1 MLSKPRTVLVVDDSA
16 LIRTMVREV
25 IAAYGDFVVVGTAR
39 DGADAIRQV
48 RELNPDIVTLD
59 IEMPGMDGIAT
70 LRELMRD
77 APRPIV
83 MLSGAE
89 TRGDVD
95 LTLLALELGAV
106 DFVRKPNAAG
116 TQQVHQVAERLHE
129 ALRAAAI
136 VNLRGAAASA
146 GMPAIRRTPG
156 GLRRVTPDTRAA
168 RAAVAIASSTGGPRA
183 LMEVIPGFG
192 RDLDAAVLIAQHMP
206 PGFTAG
212 LARRLND
219 ESVLAVTEA
228 RDGEP
233 LLPNHVYVAPGG
245 WHMRVR
251 SAKQGVGHGARIVL
265 DDSPTVWG
273 VRPAADLLFVS
284 VAELFGSSSVGV
296 VLTGMGRDGS
306 AGLAAI
312 RAAGG
317 GAVVQDRDSATI
329 YGMPLAAL
337 ESAGADRVVPLTN
350 VATAVA
356 DVLHARRDRV
366 TQS

>member
-25 IAAYGDFVVVGTAR
+25 IAEFGDFIVVGTAR
-39 DGADAIRQV
+39 DGADALRQV
-48 RELNPDIVTLD
+48 HELNPDIVTLD

-77 APRPIV
+77 APRPVV

-116 TQQVHQVAERLHE
+116 TQQVRQVAERLHE

-136 VNLRGAAASA
+136 VNLRSATVAA
-146 GMPAIRRTPG
+146 GVPAVRRTPA

-183 LMEVIPGFG
+183 LMEVIPSFN
-192 RDLDAAVLIAQHMP
+192 RELDAAVLIAQHMP

-219 ESVLAVTEA
+219 ESMLAVTEA

-251 SAKQGVGHGARIVL
+251 GVEHGAKIVL

-273 VRPAADLLFVS
+273 VRPAADLLFAS
-284 VAELFGSSSVGV
+284 VAELFGSASVGV

-337 ESAGADRVVPLTN
+337 ENAGADRVVPLLG
-350 VATAVA
+350 VTAAVES
-356 DVLHARRDRV
+356 LLQARRGGATR
-366 TQS
+366 